1 MIHDRII
8 SIDAKRVLFFMDHK
22 LQRSTHTTNGR
33 FLLAIQLL
41 QFIVFI
47 YVFPLN
53 IARCGMTIHY

>member
-1 MIHDRII
+1 MIHDRKFRSTPNGFYFLWIT
-8 SIDAKRVLFFMDHK
+8 S

-53 IARCGMTIHY
+53 IAGMTIHY